1 MAGAAPGGARNIILG
16 MVGTLAAW
24 PPAVRAVLW
33 MDAAVLL
40 GVAFAVARTPV
51 LAQAG
56 AWTWVALV
64 GSTLT
69 AVLAAL
75 SAFELAAPGRSH
87 AWVLLPTPA
96 FLLWIAASGL
106 GCVGISAEEEGW
118 GRNLGEASECF
129 AFLLTVSAP
138 LLALMF
144 ALLWWAGPVL
154 PWRALAMGAVA
165 SAGAAATLLTMW
177 HPHQATLLDLGAHAA
192 ALAVVLGIAA
202 LTGRIRGARAVG
214 K

>member
-1 MAGAAPGGARNIILG
+1 
-16 MVGTLAAW
+16 MVRTLAAS

-40 GVAFAVARTPV
+40 GVAFAFARTPA

-56 AWTWVALV
+56 AWTWVALI

-69 AVLAAL
+69 AVLGAL
-75 SAFELAAPGRSH
+75 AAFELAAPGRGY

-106 GCVGISAEEEGW
+106 GCVGAAEEEEAW
-118 GRNLGEASECF
+118 GRTLGEASECF

-138 LLALMF
+138 LLAAMF
-144 ALLWWAGPVL
+144 GLLWWAGPAL

-165 SAGAAATLLTMW
+165 SAGAAATLLTLW
-177 HPHQATLLDLGAHAA
+177 HPHQATFLDLGAHAA
-192 ALAVVLGIAA
+192 ALAAVLGIAA
-202 LTGRIRGARAVG
+202 LIARIRAKR
-214 K
+214 

>member
-1 MAGAAPGGARNIILG
+1 
-16 MVGTLAAW
+16 MVRTIAAW

-33 MDAAVLL
+33 MDAVVLL
-40 GVAFAVARTPV
+40 GVAFAFARTPA

-75 SAFELAAPGRSH
+75 SAFELATPERGH
-87 AWVLLPTPA
+87 AWVLVPTPA

-106 GCVGISAEEEGW
+106 GCAGVSEDDEVW
-118 GRNLGEASECF
+118 GRTFAEASECF
-129 AFLLTVSAP
+129 GFLLTVSAP
-138 LLALMF
+138 LLAIMF

-165 SAGAAATLLTMW
+165 SAGASASLLTMW
-177 HPHQATLLDLGAHAA
+177 HPHNATFLDLGAHAA

-202 LTGRIRGARAVG
+202 LAARIRARR
-214 K
+214 

>member
-1 MAGAAPGGARNIILG
+1 
-16 MVGTLAAW
+16 MVRTLAAS

-40 GVAFAVARTPV
+40 GVAFAFARTPA

-56 AWTWVALV
+56 AWTWVALI

-69 AVLAAL
+69 AVLGAL
-75 SAFELAAPGRSH
+75 AAFELAAPGRGY

-106 GCVGISAEEEGW
+106 GCVGATEEDEAW
-118 GRNLGEASECF
+118 GRTLGEASECF

-138 LLALMF
+138 LLAAMF
-144 ALLWWAGPVL
+144 GLLWWAGPAL

-165 SAGAAATLLTMW
+165 SAGAAATLLTLW
-177 HPHQATLLDLGAHAA
+177 HPHQATFLDLGAHAA
-192 ALAVVLGIAA
+192 ALGAVLGIAA
-202 LTGRIRGARAVG
+202 LTARIRAKR
-214 K
+214 

>member
-1 MAGAAPGGARNIILG
+1 
-16 MVGTLAAW
+16 
-24 PPAVRAVLW
+24 

-40 GVAFAVARTPV
+40 GVTLAFARTPA

-96 FLLWIAASGL
+96 FLLWVGASGL
-106 GCVGISAEEEGW
+106 GCLANSDEDEVWGQTVGQ
-118 GRNLGEASECF
+118 ASECF

-138 LLALMF
+138 LFALMLG
-144 ALLWWAGPVL
+144 LLWWAGPLL

-165 SAGAAATLLTMW
+165 SAGASATLLTLW
-177 HPHQATLLDLGAHAA
+177 HPHQATFLDLAAHAA

-202 LTGRIRGARAVG
+202 LTGRIRAR
-214 K
+214 

>member
-1 MAGAAPGGARNIILG
+1 
-16 MVGTLAAW
+16 MVRTLAAS

-40 GVAFAVARTPV
+40 GVAFAFARTPA

-56 AWTWVALV
+56 AWTWVALI

-69 AVLAAL
+69 AVLGAL
-75 SAFELAAPGRSH
+75 AAFELAAPGRGY

-106 GCVGISAEEEGW
+106 GCVGAAEEEAW
-118 GRNLGEASECF
+118 GRTLGEASECF
-129 AFLLTVSAP
+129 VFLLTVSAP
-138 LLALMF
+138 LLAAMF
-144 ALLWWAGPVL
+144 GLLWWAGPAL

-165 SAGAAATLLTMW
+165 SAGAAATLLTLW
-177 HPHQATLLDLGAHAA
+177 HPHQATFLDLGAHAA
-192 ALAVVLGIAA
+192 ALAAVLGIAA
-202 LTGRIRGARAVG
+202 LIARIRAKR
-214 K
+214 

>member
-1 MAGAAPGGARNIILG
+1 
-16 MVGTLAAW
+16 MVRTLAAS

-40 GVAFAVARTPV
+40 GVAFAFARTPA

-56 AWTWVALV
+56 AWTWVALI

-69 AVLAAL
+69 AVLGAL
-75 SAFELAAPGRSH
+75 AAFELAAPGRGY

-106 GCVGISAEEEGW
+106 GCVGAAEEEEAAW
-118 GRNLGEASECF
+118 GRTLGEASECF
-129 AFLLTVSAP
+129 VFLLTVSAP
-138 LLALMF
+138 LLAAMF
-144 ALLWWAGPVL
+144 GLLWWAGPAL

-165 SAGAAATLLTMW
+165 SAGAAATLLTLW
-177 HPHQATLLDLGAHAA
+177 HPHQATFLDLGAHAA
-192 ALAVVLGIAA
+192 ALAAVLGIAA
-202 LTGRIRGARAVG
+202 LIARIRAKR
-214 K
+214 

>member
-1 MAGAAPGGARNIILG
+1 MIR
-16 MVGTLAAW
+16 TLAAW

-40 GVAFAVARTPV
+40 GVAFAFARTPA

-75 SAFELAAPGRSH
+75 AAFELSAPRRSH

-106 GCVGISAEEEGW
+106 GCLDVSDDDEIW
-118 GRNLGEASECF
+118 GRSFREASECL
-129 AFLLTVSAP
+129 AFLLVVSAP
-138 LLALMF
+138 LFALMLG
-144 ALLWWAGPVL
+144 LLWWAGPLL

-165 SAGAAATLLTMW
+165 SAGAAASLLTMW
-177 HPHQATLLDLGAHAA
+177 HPHNSTFLDLGAHAA
-192 ALAVVLGIAA
+192 AVEVVLGIAA
-202 LTGRIRGARAVG
+202 LAARIRA
-214 K
+214 KP

>member
-1 MAGAAPGGARNIILG
+1 
-16 MVGTLAAW
+16 MVRTLAAS

-40 GVAFAVARTPV
+40 GVAFAFARTPA

-56 AWTWVALV
+56 AWTWVALI

-69 AVLAAL
+69 AVLGAL
-75 SAFELAAPGRSH
+75 AAFELAAPGRGY

-106 GCVGISAEEEGW
+106 GCVGATEEDEAW
-118 GRNLGEASECF
+118 GRTLGEASECF
-129 AFLLTVSAP
+129 VFLLTVSAP
-138 LLALMF
+138 LLAAMF
-144 ALLWWAGPVL
+144 GLLWWAGPAL

-165 SAGAAATLLTMW
+165 SAGAAATLLTLW
-177 HPHQATLLDLGAHAA
+177 HPHQATFLDLGAHAA
-192 ALAVVLGIAA
+192 ALAAVLGIAA
-202 LTGRIRGARAVG
+202 LIARIRAKR
-214 K
+214 

>member
-1 MAGAAPGGARNIILG
+1 
-16 MVGTLAAW
+16 MVRTLAAS

-40 GVAFAVARTPV
+40 GVAFAFARTPA

-69 AVLAAL
+69 AVLGAL
-75 SAFELAAPGRSH
+75 AAFELAAPGRGY

-106 GCVGISAEEEGW
+106 GCVGATEEDEAW
-118 GRNLGEASECF
+118 GRTLGEASECF

-138 LLALMF
+138 LLAAMF
-144 ALLWWAGPVL
+144 GLLWWAGPAL

-165 SAGAAATLLTMW
+165 SAGAAATLLTLW
-177 HPHQATLLDLGAHAA
+177 HPHQATFLDLGAHAA
-192 ALAVVLGIAA
+192 ALGAVLGIAA
-202 LTGRIRGARAVG
+202 LTARIRAKR
-214 K
+214 